1 MISGDQR
8 YRMLV
13 EELEEYAIFM
23 VDVNSVVVTWNKG
36 AQRVLGYEEAE
47 IVGRSSDLFYTAEDL
62 ATGVGKRELETAAQ
76 AGRASDNRWHIRK
89 DGSRVFISSVTLAMR
104 DQHGNPSGFAR

>member
-8 YRMLV
+8 YRLLV

-23 VDVNSVVVTWNKG
+23 VDEKGVVVTWNKG

-47 IVGRSSDLFYTAEDL
+47 IVGRSSDLFFTAEDL
-62 ATGVGKRELETAAQ
+62 DAGVAKAELESAAQ
-76 AGRASDNRWHIRK
+76 SGRASDNRWNIRK
-89 DGSRVFISSVTLAMR
+89 NG
-104 DQHGNPSGFAR
+104 PPGFTNGL